1 MESIQLCWNFDTK
14 SQSVEECLLWDLEQ
28 ALLMGT
34 MLCTMLC
41 DTSQSPARLMRT
53 MLCDTSQSPDRLGKA
68 RWTNSVL
75 HKNALIDHQYR
86 EFPAGVQHGVYG

>member
-1 MESIQLCWNFDTK
+1 VESIQLCWNFDTK
-14 SQSVEECLLWDLEQ
+14 SQSVEECLLCDLEQ
-28 ALLMGT
+28 AL
-34 MLCTMLC
+34 
-41 DTSQSPARLMRT
+41 LMRT

-86 EFPAGVQHGVYG
+86 EFPVGVQHGVCG